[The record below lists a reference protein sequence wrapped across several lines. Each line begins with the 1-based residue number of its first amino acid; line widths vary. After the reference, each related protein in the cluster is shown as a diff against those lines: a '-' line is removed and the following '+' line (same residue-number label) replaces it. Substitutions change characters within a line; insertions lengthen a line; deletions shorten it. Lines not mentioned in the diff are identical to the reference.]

1 MKISFDFD
9 GTLSTEEMQTLC
21 TKCIKYGIEVFV
33 TTSRS
38 KTINKKLVNN
48 DDLYVVT
55 DMLGIPRTN
64 IIFTAF
70 KDKYSFTKKFD
81 LHFDDNFEEIFLIN
95 QHQSKCLGFLYEEKH
110 NNEIIDY

>member
-9 GTLSTEEMQTLC
+9 CTLSTEQMQTLC
-21 TKCIKYGIEVFV
+21 TKCIKDGIEVFV

-55 DMLGIPRTN
+55 DMLGIPRAN
-64 IIFTAF
+64 ITFTAYQ
-70 KDKYSFTKKFD
+70 DKYSFVKDYD
-81 LHFDDNFEEIFLIN
+81 LHFDDDFNEIFLIN
-95 QHQSKCLGFLYEEKH
+95 QHPGKCMGFLYEEKH
-110 NNEIIDY
+110 NNGIIDY